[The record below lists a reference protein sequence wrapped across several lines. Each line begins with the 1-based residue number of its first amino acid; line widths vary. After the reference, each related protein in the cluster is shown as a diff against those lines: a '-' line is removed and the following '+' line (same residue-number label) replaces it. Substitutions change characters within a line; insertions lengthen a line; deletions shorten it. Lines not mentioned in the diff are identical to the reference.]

1 MGRTTISA
9 DRTPVVPLAGEQ
21 GSFVPSVVLLWG
33 REAQMSLP
41 MEGEGHG
48 VTVSG
53 QVLLDSSVG
62 GRKGHIWGISGAEG
76 RKWASNFSR
85 SRISQGLMVLGSRKL
100 DIISGE
106 HFLSRK
112 EELIPSARFPTN
124 GTRGF
129 LRKQSRC
136 VQPHVFVKP
145 GVCDRSCPPGSPL
158 GAHRTG
164 ERV

>member
-1 MGRTTISA
+1 
-9 DRTPVVPLAGEQ
+9 
-21 GSFVPSVVLLWG
+21 
-33 REAQMSLP
+33 MSLP
-41 MEGEGHG
+41 EEGEGHG
-48 VTVSG
+48 GTVSG
-53 QVLLDSSVG
+53 QVSLDSSVG
-62 GRKGHIWGISGAEG
+62 GGRGERDTFGAYQGQREGSGLVH
-76 RKWASNFSR
+76 FSR
-85 SRISQGLMVLGSRKL
+85 SRIGQGLMVLGSRKL
-100 DIISGE
+100 DIISGA

-112 EELIPSARFPTN
+112 EELIPPARFPTN
-124 GTRGF
+124 GTRDF